1 MIYTKILCVASVLIL
16 SENKMKIVFSVRRN
30 SCVIFNVNIQ
40 GGIYMS
46 ATEKLYDAYINNKP
60 LKRGVIGVTD
70 LEKAYEVQEEV
81 LNLKIE
87 NGEELSGYKISLTS
101 KETQDIFKS
110 DQPLYGAMTNRTILE
125 SISLSDFNI
134 PLLEMELIFIV
145 DEIVFPE
152 DNEEDILRK
161 CRVAPGA
168 EVPDGRYED
177 WFPNID
183 LYEVVS
189 DGAVNGAV
197 IFGEPRKFGYKDLD
211 DIKGTLSFNGE
222 VIKEGRS
229 TEVLG
234 HPAKAV
240 KWLAKALSERSRTLN
255 AGLFVSAGTFNIPV
269 ELKVGNYTVEYE
281 NIGKVEFEVTE

>member
-1 MIYTKILCVASVLIL
+1 MSVV
-16 SENKMKIVFSVRRN
+16 E
-30 SCVIFNVNIQ
+30 Q
-40 GGIYMS
+40 
-46 ATEKLYDAYINNKP
+46 LYNAYINNKP
-60 LKRGVIGVTD
+60 LARGVIGIDD
-70 LEKAYEVQEEV
+70 LDAAYDIQDEV
-81 LNLKIE
+81 LNKKIE
-87 NGEELSGYKISLTS
+87 NGEELGGYKISLTS

-110 DQPLYGAMTNRTILE
+110 DQPLYGAMTERTILE
-125 SISLSDFNI
+125 SVSLSDFNV
-134 PLLEMELIFIV
+134 PLLEMELVFIV

-152 DNEEDILRK
+152 DSVEDIMRK

-197 IFGEPRKFGYKDLD
+197 IFGEPQKFEYEDLD
-211 DIKGTLSFNGE
+211 DIKGTLSFNGD

-240 KWLAKALSERSRTLN
+240 KWLAQAVSERSKTLN
-255 AGLFVSAGTFNIPV
+255 AGLFISAGTFNIPV
-269 ELKVGNYTVEYE
+269 ELKQGKYTVEYE

>member
-161 CRVAPGA
+161 CRVAP
-168 EVPDGRYED
+168 
-177 WFPNID
+177 
-183 LYEVVS
+183 
-189 DGAVNGAV
+189 
-197 IFGEPRKFGYKDLD
+197 
-211 DIKGTLSFNGE
+211 
-222 VIKEGRS
+222 
-229 TEVLG
+229 
-234 HPAKAV
+234 
-240 KWLAKALSERSRTLN
+240 
-255 AGLFVSAGTFNIPV
+255 
-269 ELKVGNYTVEYE
+269 
-281 NIGKVEFEVTE
+281 

>member
-1 MIYTKILCVASVLIL
+1 MTVV
-16 SENKMKIVFSVRRN
+16 E
-30 SCVIFNVNIQ
+30 Q
-40 GGIYMS
+40 
-46 ATEKLYDAYINNKP
+46 LYNAYINNKP
-60 LKRGVIGVTD
+60 LKRGVIGIDD
-70 LEKAYEVQEEV
+70 LDAAYDIQDEV
-81 LNLKIE
+81 LNRKIE
-87 NGEELSGYKISLTS
+87 NGEELGGYKISLTS

-110 DQPLYGAMTNRTILE
+110 DQPLYGAMTERTILG
-125 SISLSDFNI
+125 SVSLSDFNV
-134 PLLEMELIFIV
+134 PLLEMELVFIV

-152 DNEEDILRK
+152 DSVEDIMRK

-197 IFGEPRKFGYKDLD
+197 IFGEPQKFEYEDLD

-240 KWLAKALSERSRTLN
+240 KWLAQAVSERSKTLN
-255 AGLFVSAGTFNIPV
+255 AGLFISAGTFNIPV
-269 ELKVGNYTVEYE
+269 ELKQGKYTVEYE

>member
-1 MIYTKILCVASVLIL
+1 
-16 SENKMKIVFSVRRN
+16 
-30 SCVIFNVNIQ
+30 
-40 GGIYMS
+40 MS
-46 ATEKLYDAYINNKP
+46 AVKKLYDAYAKNEP

-70 LEKAYEVQEEV
+70 LEEAYSVQDAV
-81 LNLKIE
+81 LDLKIE
-87 NGEELSGYKISLTS
+87 SGEVLSGYKISLTS
-101 KETQDIFKS
+101 EETQKLFKS
-110 DQPLYGAMTNRTILE
+110 DQPLYGAMTDHTILE
-125 SISLSDFNI
+125 TVSLEDFNI
-134 PLLEMELIFIV
+134 PLLEMELVFIV

-152 DNEEDILRK
+152 DNVDDIMRK

-168 EVPDGRYED
+168 EIPDGRYED

-183 LYEVVS
+183 LYEVIS

-197 IFGEPRKFGYKDLD
+197 IFGEPRKFEYDDLD
-211 DIKGTLSFNGE
+211 DIKGTLSHNGE
-222 VIKEGRS
+222 VIKEGQS

-255 AGLFVSAGTFNIPV
+255 AGLFVSAGTFNSPV
-269 ELKVGNYTVEYE
+269 ALEAGKYTVEYE

>member
-1 MIYTKILCVASVLIL
+1 MSVTK
-16 SENKMKIVFSVRRN
+16 
-30 SCVIFNVNIQ
+30 Q
-40 GGIYMS
+40 
-46 ATEKLYDAYINNKP
+46 LYNAYINNEP
-60 LKRGVIGVTD
+60 LKRGVIGITN
-70 LEKAYEVQEEV
+70 LEEAYDVQDEV
-81 LNLKIE
+81 LDMKIE
-87 NGEELSGYKISLTS
+87 NGEEMKGYKISLTS
-101 KETQDIFKS
+101 KETQDLFKS
-110 DQPLYGAMTNRTILE
+110 EQPLYGGMTDRTIMD
-125 SISLSDFNI
+125 SISLGDFNI
-134 PLLEMELIFIV
+134 PLLEMELVFIV

-177 WFPNID
+177 WFPNVD
-183 LYEVVS
+183 LYEVVA

-197 IFGEPRKFGYKDLD
+197 IFGKPQKFEYEDLD
-211 DIKGTLSFNGE
+211 DIKGTLAFNGE

-234 HPAKAV
+234 HPATAV

-269 ELKVGNYTVEYE
+269 ELKTGKYTVEYE
-281 NIGKVEFEVTE
+281 NVGKLEFEVSE